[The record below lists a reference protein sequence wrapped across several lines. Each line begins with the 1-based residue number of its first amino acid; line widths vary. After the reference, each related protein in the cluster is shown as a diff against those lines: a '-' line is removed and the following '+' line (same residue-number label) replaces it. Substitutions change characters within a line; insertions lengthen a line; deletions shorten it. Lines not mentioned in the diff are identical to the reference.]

1 MFLNPIECQRLTSL
15 FKATGGAVWGD
26 DRIKTLL
33 LDLSFG
39 KCAYCECNLTTEGK
53 YLEVE
58 HFACKGDY
66 PDEVIDWNNLLPS
79 CKRCN
84 TTKGTHD
91 VKKEP
96 IVNPFEDLP
105 SAHFSFAA
113 YRFRPTTKKGEMTS
127 AVVGLNHHS
136 RAVTMRFEIGEQIQ
150 ASVDNSADRLSA
162 YLDSPTNLRCRKL
175 KESVE
180 GLLRE
185 SLPAVPYAA
194 TAATVLHKHS
204 PYSSLKSQMEAH
216 GLWDAHL
223 QALHEESIAICL

>member
-1 MFLNPIECQRLTSL
+1 M
-15 FKATGGAVWGD
+15 TGDAVWGD
-26 DRIKTLL
+26 DRIKALL
-33 LDLSFG
+33 LELSFG
-39 KCAYCECNLTTEGK
+39 KCVYCECNLTTEGK

-66 PDEVIDWNNLLPS
+66 PNEVIDWNNLLPS

-105 SAHFSFAA
+105 SAHFSFVA
-113 YRFRPTTKKGEMTS
+113 YRFRPTSQKGEMTS

-150 ASVDNSADRLSA
+150 TSVDNAADRLSA
-162 YLDSPTNLRCRKL
+162 YLEISTSLRRKKL
-175 KESVE
+175 MDSVE

-185 SLPAVPYAA
+185 SLPVVPYAA

-204 PYSSLKSQMEAH
+204 SYSSLKNQMESH
-216 GLWDAHL
+216 GLWDADL
-223 QALHEESIAICL
+223 EALHQESSAICL